1 MAHNFARNYGLHSE
15 VYPADWDTYGKRA
28 GVIRNAQMLD
38 KGADL
43 VIAFWD
49 GSSPGTK
56 DMMTRTKRAG
66 VELELHNV

>member
-15 VYPADWDTYGKRA
+15 VCPAAWDAYGKRA

-56 DMMTRTKRAG
+56 DMMARAKRAG
-66 VELELHNV
+66 VALEVHYL